1 MKKRIFSDTRRIITD
16 ANSTADR
23 RRLVQALV
31 LAGSA
36 GAARSL
42 PDQWARPV
50 VDSVL
55 LPAHAQ
61 TSAAAFNY
69 TCSIEDFQVNYSAS
83 KAGSETEIAGT
94 YTGTQEAAGPFF
106 GDCRETGVA
115 FEQQGLTIEII
126 PVVQNR
132 SPISATT
139 RSSSHIDQQ
148 YQVRFLLN
156 GVLIFTFIVV
166 IALATLF
173 LFQRTR
179 DIVFNGFP
187 AREIATYHFTINPGA
202 NQLLLTGYLLA
213 TLLVDE
219 TAGP

>member
-1 MKKRIFSDTRRIITD
+1 MKKRILSNTRIIAD
-16 ANSTADR
+16 ANNTANR
-23 RRLVQALV
+23 RRLVQALI
-31 LAGSA
+31 LASGA

-50 VDSVL
+50 IDSVM

-61 TSAAAFNY
+61 TSTEGFNY
-69 TCSIEDFQVNYSAS
+69 TCSIEDFRVDYSAS
-83 KAGSETEIAGT
+83 KTGSETEIAGT
-94 YTGTQEAAGPFF
+94 YTGIQEAAGPFF
-106 GDCRETGVA
+106 GNCQQTGVA

-132 SPISATT
+132 SPVSATT
-139 RSSSHIDQQ
+139 RSSSHTAQQ

-156 GVLIFTFIVV
+156 GVLIFTFFVV

-187 AREIATYHFTINPGA
+187 ARETATYHFIINPGV
-202 NQLLLTGYLLA
+202 NQLLLTGHLLA